1 MLRSLPPAMSLR
13 SRTTTSKPRSM
24 SSCAALMPATPP
36 PRMTTLDTGGC
47 APHVRDVDVALQAQ
61 LPHHHVSE
69 AEALKRVEPVPAWI
83 GRDVIGRQVHVWHAD
98 KDSAGHLLIAV
109 RADVDDA
116 PRPLEH
122 QSAIG
127 HF

>member
-1 MLRSLPPAMSLR
+1 MCPLRPAPSSATGMLRALPPAMSRR

-69 AEALKRVEPVPAWI
+69 AEALQRIEPGPVWI
-83 GRDVIGRQVHVWHAD
+83 GREGIGRQVHVWPAHE
-98 KDSAGHLLIAV
+98 
-109 RADVDDA
+109 DA
-116 PRPLEH
+116 AAH
-122 QSAIG
+122 C
-127 HF
+127 

>member
-47 APHVRDVDVALQAQ
+47 AQHVRDVDVALQAQ
-61 LPHHHVSE
+61 LPHHHVPE
-69 AEALKRVEPVPAWI
+69 AVALKRIEPVPAWI
-83 GRDVIGRQVHVWHAD
+83 GRDVSGCQVHVWYAD
-98 KDSAGHLLIAV
+98 EDATRHLLVAV

-116 PRPLEH
+116 P
-122 QSAIG
+122 
-127 HF
+127 